1 MNTIRRLNV
10 GEAQIYRDIRLES
23 LRESPFAFATS
34 YESALSRDIDSWEA
48 QADAS
53 AVGPDRAI
61 FIAFSDS
68 PVGLVGLYRDQ
79 NDNSC
84 GELLQMWVS
93 LCHRGSSLAGDLM
106 DHVFDW
112 ASQHEY
118 RFIRAEV
125 TENNLR
131 ALRFYEKY
139 GFQTVASEGI
149 GTTLTKEVEQEGG
162 GSSPALRASP

>member
-1 MNTIRRLNV
+1 MNTIRRLDV
-10 GEAQIYRDIRLES
+10 GEAQLYREIRLES
-23 LRESPFAFATS
+23 LRESPLAFATS
-34 YESALSRDIDSWEA
+34 YESAVKRDIDSWVA

-53 AVGPDRAI
+53 ARGPDRAL

-68 PVGLVGLYRDQ
+68 PIGLVGLYRDQ
-79 NDNSC
+79 QDTSY

-93 LCHRGSSLAGDLM
+93 SNHRGSSVAGDLL

-112 ASQHEY
+112 ASQQDF

-139 GFQTVASEGI
+139 GFQTVASEGS
-149 GTTLTKEVEQEGG
+149 GTTLTKEVGKSGG
-162 GSSPALRASP
+162 GNSAVLPASH